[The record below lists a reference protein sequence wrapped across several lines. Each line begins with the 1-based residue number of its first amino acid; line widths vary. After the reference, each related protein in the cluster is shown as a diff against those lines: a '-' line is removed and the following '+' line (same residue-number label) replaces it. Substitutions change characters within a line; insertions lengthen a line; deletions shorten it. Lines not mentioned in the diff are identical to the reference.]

1 MAEIMATYT
10 HDFVSKYEMESHIRR
25 VTDQFLKIKD
35 QLVELGLVGAE
46 HGILFNQ
53 KDKHRHLSV
62 MRFKDAE
69 AYKNCMEVMNN
80 TEWADDISHVIR
92 FDAYAI
98 DVYLD
103 I

>member
-1 MAEIMATYT
+1 
-10 HDFVSKYEMESHIRR
+10 
-25 VTDQFLKIKD
+25 
-35 QLVELGLVGAE
+35 
-46 HGILFNQ
+46 
-53 KDKHRHLSV
+53 

-69 AYKNCMEVMNN
+69 AYKNCMEVMDN

-98 DVYLD
+98 DIYLD